1 MAPDVDDG
9 GHVVS
14 EAVSVRL
21 SLFVFSKIKLARLEQ
36 PL

>member
-21 SLFVFSKIKLARLEQ
+21 SLFVFSKLARLEQ